1 METLRF
7 QKCTS
12 PHQLTTLLMTPLHC
26 QATQREDTYIKLLWQ
41 SISLT
46 LSQSHMHTL
55 KGSVSLREGV
65 WLLRL
70 LAVCDKMH
78 LESMLITF
86 AIKSMK
92 ASHGPLLPL
101 FSQQQDYNNPL
112 VLSFPNGYTVVDI
125 CIVVWNQSVSS
136 ISPLILHTV
145 FLIPNTKLTLVLSVI
160 VLLGQSHIQSC
171 AVRLQSRCYLEGW
184 RVWYK

>member
-46 LSQSHMHTL
+46 LLSQSHMHTL

-112 VLSFPNGYTVVDI
+112 VLSVPNGYTPLTFALWFKI
-125 CIVVWNQSVSS
+125 
-136 ISPLILHTV
+136 ISPLILLTV
-145 FLIPNTKLTLVLSVI
+145 CLIPNTKLTLVLSVI

-184 RVWYK
+184 RVWNK